1 MVIEYKYTNGIL
13 EQFSDVTVPTS
24 PKVLWKLNTANE
36 KMNVLTASLG
46 NGMNVTNTYDAA
58 DYLKTSRH
66 QTSTTTALNLTYDF
80 KADRG
85 TLNSRRNT
93 ITGLFDWNETF
104 TYDNFERLLSWTDP
118 TGTASNTYETDG
130 RIKTNNL
137 VGTYNYDPTNRYKK
151 IAADLNGTGETYY
164 RTRGKQTI
172 AYNMFKNPISVE
184 ETGVGKATFE
194 FNLGNSRSK
203 TTEFNASNAVIKNKF
218 YSGVSNVEVIELPNN
233 SLQFITYIAGSP
245 YDAVAALEKTYTIS
259 SGNYT
264 LKSQEMLYLHRD
276 YQGTILAISGN

>member
-1 MVIEYKYTNGIL
+1 MILKQIE
-13 EQFSDVTVPTS
+13 EP
-24 PKVLWKLNTANE
+24 
-36 KMNVLTASLG
+36 
-46 NGMNVTNTYDAA
+46 
-58 DYLKTSRH
+58 
-66 QTSTTTALNLTYDF
+66 
-80 KADRG
+80 
-85 TLNSRRNT
+85 
-93 ITGLFDWNETF
+93 
-104 TYDNFERLLSWTDP
+104 ERLLSWTDP

-276 YQGTILAISGN
+276 YQGTILAISGNSGVVKERRQFDPWGVIKKLIVNGVDTPPSGVGGILLDRGYTGPQLPHESFRVVVYL